1 MTTNLDDLPPIGLDE
16 LVSRAALLTRVDRKY
31 LLTVSGLPALLHRL
45 GTGVQVLEMHSRR
58 EFAYRST
65 YFDTP
70 EWDAYLATVRRRRRR
85 FKVRIRSYLDS
96 DQHFLEVKTTGVR
109 GATVKHRVPHRG
121 QDLDA
126 RARAHI
132 DRVLAQAG
140 MPGDR
145 SRLGWALTNTYR
157 RATLY
162 VPAVEGRA
170 TIDTEPAWALP
181 HGPAIA
187 VPGLVIVET
196 KSPGPPGDIDRL
208 LWSLGHRPCSVSKF
222 GAGMALL
229 RPELPANRW
238 LRVLRRHFGAAHTR
252 SSWESVDKTD
262 DCGKSFTTDGG
273 GFDGSS
279 LDHRTLSWGVT
290 AGAEGL

>member
-1 MTTNLDDLPPIGLDE
+1 MSTTLYDLPPIGLDE

-31 LLTVSGLPALLHRL
+31 LLPVSGVPALLHRL
-45 GTGVQVLEMHSRR
+45 GTGVQVLEIDSRR

-109 GATVKHRVPHRG
+109 GATVKHRVPHHG
-121 QDLDA
+121 PGLDA
-126 RARAHI
+126 RAYAYI
-132 DRVLAQAG
+132 SSVLARAG

-145 SRLGWALTNTYR
+145 SRLGRALTNTYR
-157 RATLY
+157 RTTLY
-162 VPAVEGRA
+162 APAVDGRA

-181 HGPAIA
+181 YGPGIA
-187 VPGLVIVET
+187 VPNLVIVET
-196 KSPGPPGDIDRL
+196 KSPGAPGEIDRL
-208 LWSLGHRPCSVSKF
+208 LWSLGYRPCSVSKF
-222 GAGMALL
+222 GVGLALL

-238 LRVLRRHFGAAHTR
+238 LRVLRRHFLAADTH
-252 SSWESVDKTD
+252 V
-262 DCGKSFTTDGG
+262 GG
-273 GFDGSS
+273 
-279 LDHRTLSWGVT
+279 RCQT
-290 AGAEGL
+290 